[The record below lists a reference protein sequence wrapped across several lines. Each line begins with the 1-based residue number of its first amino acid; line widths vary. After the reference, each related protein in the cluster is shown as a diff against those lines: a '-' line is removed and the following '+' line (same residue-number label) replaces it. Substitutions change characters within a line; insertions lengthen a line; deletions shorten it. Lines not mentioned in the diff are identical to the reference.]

1 MSLLEENLIDNVN
14 PDEEISNSIESQI
27 TSLKKIISNLN
38 KKDTN
43 LNEAD
48 IDEEE
53 ESEFS
58 SWNTNLIK
66 IKLNFNNLDKIPGKF
81 QGTYIDIGTIMGEYV
96 NDFNQFFYSSFKD
109 NSGIQLLEEKV
120 KLDIYSLINEA
131 F

>member
-81 QGTYIDIGTIMGEYV
+81 QGTYIDIETIM
-96 NDFNQFFYSSFKD
+96 
-109 NSGIQLLEEKV
+109 
-120 KLDIYSLINEA
+120 
-131 F
+131 